1 MWVTQDPARSVA
13 PAAQGSGATQM
24 EGAPNLRRQGF
35 HPQRPWELGSCVSV
49 RLAFGGGGYR
59 LPRYSENCGPDGEA
73 RSQGLEAGAWRA
85 EAGLPRTWGTDRAV
99 QTCFCTQD
107 FGVTGTRLLRG
118 TRLPDPL
125 GVQVVAS
132 SGAMLSVPG
141 PQGQAPRPSECGPYC
156 PYYWGTR
163 SPVLQSNRAP
173 IILATEHLRGRVTE
187 VTPVL
192 QGMGFS
198 LLVLDASGAPGCRP
212 QLSSSA
218 EWGAVL

>member
-1 MWVTQDPARSVA
+1 
-13 PAAQGSGATQM
+13 M

-107 FGVTGTRLLRG
+107 FGVTGTRPVCSGEPGYPTLSGFRWW
-118 TRLPDPL
+118 LP
-125 GVQVVAS
+125 A
-132 SGAMLSVPG
+132 VP
-141 PQGQAPRPSECGPYC
+141 C
-156 PYYWGTR
+156 
-163 SPVLQSNRAP
+163 
-173 IILATEHLRGRVTE
+173 
-187 VTPVL
+187 
-192 QGMGFS
+192 
-198 LLVLDASGAPGCRP
+198 
-212 QLSSSA
+212 
-218 EWGAVL
+218 